1 MEKGIKKI
9 EKDLLTRHADDPIK
23 LSKVHRYIQFLKI
36 DLSCDKDINQDGTTI
51 KIENG
56 TQSFLKQHPA
66 IATKL
71 SISKEIEKL
80 EDALGIKNE
89 SEQAPASSTTTVE
102 DKGKA
107 SLI

>member
-1 MEKGIKKI
+1 MDKEIKKI
-9 EKDLLTRHADDPIK
+9 EKELLARHADDPIK
-23 LSKVHRYIQFLKI
+23 LSKVHRYIRFLKI
-36 DLSCDKDINQDGTTI
+36 DLKCDADIDKDGTTI

-56 TQSFLKQHPA
+56 TQNFLKQHPA

-80 EDALGIKNE
+80 EDALGIKND
-89 SEQAPASSTTTVE
+89 SNPTPSASSSTVD
-102 DKGKA
+102 DKGRT